1 MLHSRQV
8 FSRRS
13 DVAGASSVVAAEGL
27 PLFSQFGITARK
39 AALVMLALL
48 LVVGTTCIP
57 ARSAEAA
64 SDGVLVIAIDPGHG
78 GEDSGA
84 IGVGGLREADVNWDI
99 ANACVNELNTYYGV
113 KAVLTQGSGQCLG
126 LQERVNSAV
135 RQGADAFV
143 SMHCNSAGSS
153 ATGSEVW
160 VPNGS
165 SYRYNE
171 THAVGYG
178 LGKRIL
184 ANLQTLGFQNRGV
197 KTLDCTNNTYYPNN
211 GGIAD
216 YYTVIYHSRLAG
228 IPGIIV
234 EHAFVSN
241 ASDASKLSDSSWRTK
256 LGVADAT
263 AIAEYYGLSKVSGGS
278 DVSAS
283 TMNKVGED
291 VVTPMAYES
300 DPAIMGTS
308 QTTVEQMVAWYKSKN
323 KTYPSSVYTQYGA
336 ASIEDF
342 CRITFEE
349 ANAEGVRAE
358 VVFAQS
364 MKETGWLQFGGQVKN
379 WQCNFAG
386 IGATDSGAGGA
397 DFSGYGTDGVRT
409 GLRAQVQHLKAYA
422 STAGLNQECVDPRF
436 NLVSRGVAPT
446 VKGLTGRWATATDY
460 GDGLTK
466 LINELLNRSSSQVV
480 DVQLGLIDA
489 PASLTGSSTATVYVD
504 GVAQQMMVSGGKGT
518 VKLSGSGVHSV
529 VYYEQ
534 NVGASDAHSAYPEHM
549 YTWLVTAQNGSYHAK
564 RYYGFDDLLR
574 YEGSSIRVSGTK
586 GIRMLTGT
594 ANTAKSALTGSGAAG
609 FTLMETGTLLAWN
622 DKVSG
627 GSLTFDT
634 PGVSRGK
641 AYVKGSQNPV
651 FAKTGDEEFY
661 TNVLVGFSTAD
672 QYKRDLAMRSYAVLT
687 DSSGNQVVV
696 YGGTVVRSIQYIAQ
710 QNADSFAQGTAGYS
724 FVHSIIN
731 ACKG

>member
-8 FSRRS
+8 FSRRP
-13 DVAGASSVVAAEGL
+13 GAVGANSAVAAEGL
-27 PLFSQFGITARK
+27 PAFSRLGGAARK
-39 AALVMLALL
+39 VALVVLALL
-48 LVVGTTCIP
+48 LVVGTTCMP
-57 ARSAEAA
+57 TRSAEAA
-64 SDGVLVIAIDPGHG
+64 SNGVLVIAIDPGHG
-78 GEDSGA
+78 GDDPGA
-84 IGVGGLREADVNWDI
+84 CANGLREADVNWDI

-113 KAVLTQGSGQCLG
+113 KAVLTQGKGQCLE
-126 LQERVNSAV
+126 LRQRVDAAV
-135 RQGADAFV
+135 SQGADAV
-143 SMHCNSAGSS
+143 ISIHCNSAGSS
-153 ATGSEVW
+153 AYGSEVW
-160 VPNGS
+160 IPNSS
-165 SYRYNE
+165 SYRYTE
-171 THAVGYG
+171 AHVAGEG
-178 LGKRIL
+178 LANRIL
-184 ANLQTLGFQNRGV
+184 ANLQGIGLHKRGV
-197 KTLDCTNNTYYPNN
+197 YERNCTTSETYPSP
-211 GGIAD
+211 GGPAD
-216 YYTVIYHSRLAG
+216 YFSIPYYARYAG

-234 EHAFVSN
+234 EHAFLTNSDDAAKLADSN
-241 ASDASKLSDSSWRTK
+241 WRTK
-256 LGVADAT
+256 MGIADAT
-263 AIAEYYGLSKVSGGS
+263 GIAEYYGLSKVSGGS

-291 VVTPMAYES
+291 VVTPMAYEN
-300 DPAIMGTS
+300 DPSIMGTS

-323 KTYPSSVYTQYGA
+323 KAYPSSVYTQYGA
-336 ASIEDF
+336 ATIEDF

-386 IGATDSGAGGA
+386 IGATDGGAGGA
-397 DFSGYGTDGVRT
+397 DFSGYGANGVRT

-422 STAGLNQECVDPRF
+422 STAGLNQTCVDPRF
-436 NLVSRGVAPT
+436 SLVSRGVAPT
-446 VKGLTGRWATATDY
+446 VKGLAGKWATATDY

-480 DVQLGLIDA
+480 DVQLGLADA

-504 GVAQQMMVSGGKGT
+504 GVAQQMTVSGGKGT
-518 VKLSGSGVHSV
+518 VRLSGSGAHSV

-534 NVGASDAHSAYPEHM
+534 NAGASDAHSAYPEHM
-549 YTWLVTAQNGSYHAK
+549 YTWVVTAQNGSYHAK

-586 GIRMLTGT
+586 GIRMLTGV
-594 ANTAKSALTGSGAAG
+594 ANTAKSMLTGSGVAG
-609 FTLMETGTLLAWN
+609 FTLVETGTLLAWN

-651 FAKTGDEEFY
+651 FAKAGGEEFY

-672 QYKRDLAMRSYAVLT
+672 QYKRDLAMRSYAVLA

-710 QNADSFAQGTAGYS
+710 QNADSFAQGTTGYS